1 MSYPKPPEKIV
12 AFNSGAV
19 APHDIGRQ
27 FDEHRRAVGNV
38 IEFLRTVVRDDGV
51 VRNGSVGP
59 EQLSAELPETLAK
72 QATSA
77 VESLLAHVRQSAAV
91 VTEHMDDAKRLRDEI
106 GALKIQ
112 MSQNVEALRRASEM
126 VTQMSSEVQLRLA
139 ELENQAAARSTAL
152 ATGTLGPNAG
162 GFYGV
167 DALGAASTAQD
178 YAQVSIEWAE
188 HMPDTIPPNILAI
201 NAITG
206 AHWSSRWWANRT
218 AGLLAGFGAIGSI
231 PGSQG
236 VFAEAVTVTA
246 LNVCADLSKTPT
258 GPVLLV
264 VNGAAFLPV
273 GTLPPFIMSG
283 KTIEWFSSI
292 YSLIPGQT
300 DVAAWYPYA
309 P

>member
-1 MSYPKPPEKIV
+1 MSFPKPPEKIV

-51 VRNGSVGP
+51 VKNGSVGA
-59 EQLSAELPETLAK
+59 EQLAPKLPETLAK
-72 QATSA
+72 QATNA
-77 VESLLAHVRQSAAV
+77 VEELLAHVRQSAAV
-91 VTEHMDDAKRLRDEI
+91 VTEHMDEAQRLRDEMS
-106 GALKIQ
+106 ALKIQ
-112 MSQNVEALRRASEM
+112 LGQSVEALRRAGETM
-126 VTQMSSEVQLRLA
+126 AQMSSEVQLRLA
-139 ELENQAAARSTAL
+139 ELEDQAATRSTAL
-152 ATGTLGPNAG
+152 ATGALGPNAG

-167 DALGAASTAQD
+167 DAQGASSTAQD

-188 HMPDTIPPNILAI
+188 HMPDPIPPNILAI
-201 NAITG
+201 SAITG

-218 AGLLAGFGAIGSI
+218 AGLLADLGAVGTI
-231 PGSQG
+231 PGTQG
-236 VFAEAVTVTA
+236 VFTEVVNVTA

-264 VNGAAFLPV
+264 VNGMAFLPV

-283 KTIEWFSSI
+283 KTIEWFSSV
-292 YSLIPGQT
+292 YSLIPGQSE
-300 DVAAWYPYA
+300 VAAWYPYA